1 MRSSYIT
8 AAEIVSPLGIGL
20 TANFEQVKNGASALR
35 VHQSKAARTEIFC
48 SRINEAQEQ
57 QYDAILA
64 TEERLTKL
72 EKMTLVTAKRLID
85 STNFKPEDSRSL
97 FILCTTKGNIDL
109 LFQPEST
116 IPENRILFSESAGF
130 MARQLKFKNLPIVV
144 SNACISGVEGI
155 LLGRQLIAAGVY
167 DKALVVAADLVTDF
181 TISGFYSLKAY
192 AKGRCRP
199 FDQDRTGVNLGEC
212 CAGVILNHEADKD
225 TDMKIIAGISSNDAN
240 HMTAPSREAKGL
252 TQAINHCLQ
261 TVGEDKAPDFIS
273 AHGTGTRY
281 NDAMESK
288 AFGQSG
294 LETVPFFS
302 LKGIYGHTLG
312 AAGLVETVIS
322 IAALR
327 DNLLLPSVGFQKA
340 GEDVQQQP
348 ITQLKWSPMRRFLKT
363 ASGFGGGNAC
373 LMVEKIRA

>member
-1 MRSSYIT
+1 
-8 AAEIVSPLGIGL
+8 
-20 TANFEQVKNGASALR
+20 
-35 VHQSKAARTEIFC
+35 
-48 SRINEAQEQ
+48 
-57 QYDAILA
+57 
-64 TEERLTKL
+64 
-72 EKMTLVTAKRLID
+72 
-85 STNFKPEDSRSL
+85 
-97 FILCTTKGNIDL
+97 
-109 LFQPEST
+109 
-116 IPENRILFSESAGF
+116 
-130 MARQLKFKNLPIVV
+130 MARQLGFQHHPIVV

-167 DKALVVAADLVTDF
+167 DEALVVAADLVTDF

-192 AKGRCRP
+192 AKGLCRP
-199 FDQDRTGVNLGEC
+199 FDQERTGVNLGEC
-212 CAGVILNHEADKD
+212 CAGVVLSHQNEKA
-225 TDMKIIAGISSNDAN
+225 TNMKIMAGISSNDAN

-252 TQAINHCLQ
+252 TRAISHCLE
-261 TVGEDKAPDFIS
+261 TVGKDKAPDFIS

-288 AFGQSG
+288 AFRRSG
-294 LETVPFFS
+294 LKEVPFFS

-322 IAALR
+322 IAALQQ
-327 DNLLLPSVGFQKA
+327 NLLLPSVGFHAA

-348 ITQLKWSPMRRFLKT
+348 ITQLQWSPMRRFLKT

>member
-1 MRSSYIT
+1 MRASYIT
-8 AAEIVSPLGIGL
+8 AAEIVSPLGTGL
-20 TANFEQVKNGASALR
+20 AANFEQVKNGVSALSA
-35 VHQSKAARTEIFC
+35 HQSKAARSEIFC
-48 SRINEAQEQ
+48 SRISQEQ
-57 QYDAILA
+57 EKEYDAILA
-64 TEERLTKL
+64 IDEPLTKL
-72 EKMTLVTAKRLID
+72 EKISLLTANRLIH
-85 STNFKPEDSRSL
+85 STNFDPRDPKSL
-97 FILCTTKGNIDL
+97 LIFCTTKGNIDL
-109 LFQPEST
+109 LFQPESAV
-116 IPENRILFSESAGF
+116 PASRILFSESAGF
-130 MARQLKFKNLPIVV
+130 MAKQLNFRTQPIVV
-144 SNACISGVEGI
+144 SNACISGVEGV

-167 DKALVVAADLVTDF
+167 NQVLVVAADLVTDF

-192 AKGRCRP
+192 AKGLCRP

-212 CAGVILNHEADKD
+212 CAGVILSHESNQAMH
-225 TDMKIIAGISSNDAN
+225 MKIVAGISSNDAN

-252 TQAINHCLQ
+252 TQAISHCLQ
-261 TVGEDKAPDFIS
+261 AIGEDKRPDFIS

-288 AFGQSG
+288 AFHLSG
-294 LETVPFFS
+294 LREVPFFS

-327 DNLLLPSVGFQKA
+327 DNLLLPSVGFQTA
-340 GEDVQQQP
+340 GEDVKIDP
-348 ITQLKWSPMRRFLKT
+348 ITKLGWSPMRRFLKT